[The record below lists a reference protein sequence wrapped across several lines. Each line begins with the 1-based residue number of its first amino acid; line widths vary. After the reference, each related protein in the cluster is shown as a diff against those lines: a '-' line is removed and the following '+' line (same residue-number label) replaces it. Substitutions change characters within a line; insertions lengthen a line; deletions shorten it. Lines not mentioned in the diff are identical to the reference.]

1 MELKKY
7 KIGDLVQ
14 VTRGASLGG
23 EFYATQGNYVR
34 LTCGNFDYR
43 NNCFKENQSKDN
55 IYYTGGFKE
64 EFLLEKGDIITP
76 LTEQA
81 IGLLGST
88 ARIPESGKYIQ
99 SQDIAKIDCNESLLD
114 KDFAFYLISSACVK
128 QQLSAAAQQTKIRHT
143 SPDKIK
149 ECTVWIPS
157 LDIQKRIGRILTDI
171 DNKIAI
177 NRQINDNLEAMAK
190 QLYDYWFV
198 QFDFPN
204 EEGKPYKSSGGAMV
218 WNDKLKR
225 EIPEGWYAENIC
237 KIANILSGGTPSKA
251 VDEYW
256 NNGTIPFFGP
266 TDCNGSVFQ
275 IKTADHITQKGLEHC
290 ASSLFEEGIVIITA
304 RGSIGKLVIV
314 GTPMAMNQSC
324 YALQSKEGEY
334 EYLYFLTTQLI
345 DCLKAKGSGSVFK
358 SIIASDIEHSAL
370 CIATDNVVSDF
381 CKKVKPM
388 FEKLKANT
396 IEIAELTKQRDE
408 LLPLL
413 MNGQATVNYHLSASF
428 LSSLILYRDQ
438 YKFYDMKETI
448 IQTVL
453 DGMRAVLTENQLDL
467 LTDVTRKA
475 LSECEITPKAT
486 EEEQRNKENVEL
498 LGAFI
503 SSKKV
508 EGCSDKTI
516 HYYKSSIEKLIA
528 TVKKNVCDIATND
541 IRCYLAEQQEQRGL
555 SKVTIDNL
563 RRIYSSFFSWLEDE
577 DYITKSPVRRIHKV
591 RTDALVKEVLTDEN
605 IEVLRDSC
613 QELRDIAMID
623 LLLSTG
629 MRVGEL
635 VKINRDDIDF
645 QERQCVVFGKGNKER
660 EVYFNARTKIHLK
673 KYLEQRT
680 DTNPAL
686 FVSLHEPH
694 TRLTISGVE
703 VRLRQLGKR
712 VNLNKVHPH
721 KFRRTL
727 ATMAIDKGMPIEQV
741 QKMLGHVKI
750 DTTLHYAMVNQTNV
764 KIAHRKFLN

>member
-1 MELKKY
+1 M
-7 KIGDLVQ
+7 
-14 VTRGASLGG
+14 
-23 EFYATQGNYVR
+23 
-34 LTCGNFDYR
+34 
-43 NNCFKENQSKDN
+43 
-55 IYYTGGFKE
+55 
-64 EFLLEKGDIITP
+64 
-76 LTEQA
+76 
-81 IGLLGST
+81 
-88 ARIPESGKYIQ
+88 AR
-99 SQDIAKIDCNESLLD
+99 
-114 KDFAFYLISSACVK
+114 
-128 QQLSAAAQQTKIRHT
+128 
-143 SPDKIK
+143 
-149 ECTVWIPS
+149 
-157 LDIQKRIGRILTDI
+157 
-171 DNKIAI
+171 
-177 NRQINDNLEAMAK
+177 

-204 EEGKPYKSSGGAMV
+204 EKGKPYKSSGGDMV
-218 WNDKLKR
+218 WNEKLKR
-225 EIPEGWYAENIC
+225 EIPEGWNVANVFDELSVQYGFPFSTELFTEEPTSIPVVRIRDILENSVS
-237 KIANILSGGTPSKA
+237 AYSEEE
-251 VDEYW
+251 VDEKYKLQKQDLLVGMDGNFHMNYW
-256 NNGTIPFFGP
+256 NDNVSYL
-266 TDCNGSVFQ
+266 NQRSVRLRAKSKSTVSIMQ
-275 IKTADHITQKGLEHC
+275 AKYDIAPYIKA
-290 ASSLFEEGIVIITA
+290 
-304 RGSIGKLVIV
+304 
-314 GTPMAMNQSC
+314 
-324 YALQSKEGEY
+324 KE
-334 EYLYFLTTQLI
+334 LR
-345 DCLKAKGSGSVFK
+345 AKGSTVGHLSDKDLKELFVLVCPNIDFRNK
-358 SIIASDIEHSAL
+358 FDSILAEIIENR
-370 CIATDNVVSDF
+370 CEMI
-381 CKKVKPM
+381 
-388 FEKLKANT
+388 
-396 IEIAELTKQRDE
+396 ELTKQRDE

-453 DGMRAVLTENQLDL
+453 DGMRVVLTENQLDL

-516 HYYKSSIEKLIA
+516 HYYKSSIEKLIV
-528 TVKKNVCDIATND
+528 TVKKNVCDIVTND

-635 VKINRDDIDF
+635 VKINREDIDF

-703 VRLRQLGKR
+703 VRLRQLGKK

-764 KIAHRKFLN
+764 KMAHRKFLN

>member
-1 MELKKY
+1 
-7 KIGDLVQ
+7 
-14 VTRGASLGG
+14 
-23 EFYATQGNYVR
+23 
-34 LTCGNFDYR
+34 
-43 NNCFKENQSKDN
+43 
-55 IYYTGGFKE
+55 
-64 EFLLEKGDIITP
+64 
-76 LTEQA
+76 
-81 IGLLGST
+81 
-88 ARIPESGKYIQ
+88 
-99 SQDIAKIDCNESLLD
+99 
-114 KDFAFYLISSACVK
+114 
-128 QQLSAAAQQTKIRHT
+128 
-143 SPDKIK
+143 
-149 ECTVWIPS
+149 
-157 LDIQKRIGRILTDI
+157 
-171 DNKIAI
+171 
-177 NRQINDNLEAMAK
+177 MAK
-190 QLYDYWFV
+190 QLYNYWFV

-218 WNDKLKR
+218 YNEKLKR
-225 EIPEGWYAENIC
+225 EIPQGWHCGTLLDIAEYTNGLACQKYRPIDNNKLPVI
-237 KIANILSGGTPSKA
+237 KIKEMHDGLSADTEWVKADIPDDVKVFDGDVLFSWSASLEVMLWAYGNGGLNQHIFKVTSK
-251 VDEYW
+251 
-256 NNGTIPFFGP
+256 NGYPRSFYFYQLIHYVG
-266 TDCNGSVFQ
+266 VFKQ
-275 IKTADHITQKGLEHC
+275 MAEARKTTMGHITQDHLRQSTIAIPPNVDIANKLE
-290 ASSLFEEGIVIITA
+290 
-304 RGSIGKLVIV
+304 
-314 GTPMAMNQSC
+314 
-324 YALQSKEGEY
+324 
-334 EYLYFLTTQLI
+334 
-345 DCLKAKGSGSVFK
+345 
-358 SIIASDIEHSAL
+358 
-370 CIATDNVVSDF
+370 
-381 CKKVKPM
+381 
-388 FEKLKANT
+388 EKLCP
-396 IEIAELTKQRDE
+396 IFDEIVKNNQEIMALTKQRDE

-413 MNGQATVNYHLSASF
+413 MNGQATVNYHLSVLF

-448 IQTVL
+448 IQAVL
-453 DGMRAVLTENQLDL
+453 DGMRAVLTDNQLEL
-467 LTDVTRKA
+467 LTDVTRRA

-486 EEEQRNKENVEL
+486 EEEQRNKENAEL

-528 TVKKNVCDIATND
+528 TVKKNVCDISTND
-541 IRCYLAEQQEQRGL
+541 IRCYLAEQQEQREL

-635 VKINRDDIDF
+635 VKINREDIDF

-712 VNLNKVHPH
+712 VNLHKVHPH